1 MCVAAACLGLALLG
15 SDAQVPQIS
24 DVILVATDSS
34 HPPHGQHRARVQG
47 SGLEVVVPV
56 PAVARTGDTLE
67 VAVPGHRSREVQVP
81 AGFKPGQVLSFVIP
95 TQLRTRGMESS
106 AKQILADSGV
116 KATLA
121 KLAQE
126 SFLQKE
132 REKYVAR
139 LRPRPSQHR
148 QARSVVPPSPTASPS
163 PHTRQSREGIQ
174 QLQDN
179 APVPVAS
186 PALQSTTTEEKP
198 STATG
203 EGNAAAGG
211 DEDEYAPLIAAIRGL
226 ISGDSDEENLKAAVE
241 TIVANKMAKAEAQRA
256 LDADEAAAVPGGNK
270 TVEDKMPGSNA
281 SASET
286 EVAVPSNETVPTHE
300 TEPPA
305 VSTGSA
311 TRHGPKAWWQGD
323 GWRRPPPFE
332 HVNHSTAE
340 NGWVTMETPPPQ
352 QRASPPPSAV
362 IGDGDRSQVGVT
374 GKEETHGSDAV
385 MIGKMD
391 AIIAALKSA
400 TTAFK
405 EAQEKASG
413 GRGRVGERWF
423 PRNNASP
430 GGWWRWMD
438 SNAERRLRENEAEQE
453 EEDQERLMVKA
464 IVRDQQDRL
473 AMRAQSLSREAHDDS
488 LWYRALA
495 AKRMGALSA
504 EVQAAQPLVAP
515 VTMQVPVVGAGRS
528 VAAPYSGISQTPE
541 APASAASTQSPSP
554 SPGVSSAATAAGA
567 AAAHAQATTAP
578 AGLSGDFAD
587 VAPGVGGTSLW
598 PSGLVSPQAAAT
610 AGAGAASALDRAAR
624 ALSPDAPQPGLQAVT
639 ADGAQLG
646 GEEGSAGET
655 PVFVQQGPGDTE
667 TGLPGEQLT
676 VSVPGEVYV
685 PTSPSYYQ
693 STFPLYSAASPVR
706 GNQAPRVAMSQ
717 SVGGAFSRG
726 QGSRLF
732 AAQARPLAQMLA
744 DGDQP
749 AVAHG
754 SGGSASAAR
763 GSERGVARAV
773 RVGQGG
779 GTTTDPVIANAF
791 AAARHSD
798 DTVARAIA
806 VQKKM
811 MERTKAG
818 AWEWGL
824 HVPCKQAIAGTC
836 LPPLKAF
843 PWPS

>member
-1 MCVAAACLGLALLG
+1 MCVAAACLVLALLG
-15 SDAQVPQIS
+15 SDARPPQIS
-24 DVILVATDSS
+24 DVILAGTDSS
-34 HPPHGQHRARVQG
+34 NPPHGQHQAREQG
-47 SGLEVVVPV
+47 SGLKVLVPV

-95 TQLRTRGMESS
+95 TLGTGMESS

-126 SFLQKE
+126 SFLEQE

-163 PHTRQSREGIQ
+163 QHTRLSREGIQ
-174 QLQDN
+174 QLQDS
-179 APVPVAS
+179 APAPAAS
-186 PALQSTTTEEKP
+186 PALQPTTKEEKP
-198 STATG
+198 AMATG

-226 ISGDSDEENLKAAVE
+226 ISGDSDEEDLKAAVE

-256 LDADEAAAVPGGNK
+256 LDADEAAAVPGNT
-270 TVEDKMPGSNA
+270 TVEDEMPGRNA
-281 SASET
+281 TASGT
-286 EVAVPSNETVPTHE
+286 EVAVPSNETVPAHD

-305 VSTGSA
+305 VSTSSA
-311 TRHGPKAWWQGD
+311 KRQGPKPWWQGD

-352 QRASPPPSAV
+352 QHASPPPSAAV
-362 IGDGDRSQVGVT
+362 GVGDRSEVGGA
-374 GKEETHGSDAV
+374 GKEGTHGGDAV
-385 MIGKMD
+385 MMGKMD

-400 TTAFK
+400 AAAFK

-413 GRGRVGERWF
+413 GRGREGQRRF
-423 PRNNASP
+423 PRNHASP
-430 GGWWRWMD
+430 GDWWRWMD

-504 EVQAAQPLVAP
+504 EVQAAQPFVAP
-515 VTMQVPVVGAGRS
+515 VPMQVPVVGAGRGM
-528 VAAPYSGISQTPE
+528 AAPYSGISQTPE

-567 AAAHAQATTAP
+567 ADAHEQSTPAP

-587 VAPGVGGTSLW
+587 VSPGVGGTSLW

-624 ALSPDAPQPGLQAVT
+624 VLSPAAPQPGLQAVT

-646 GEEGSAGET
+646 GDDGSAEEA
-655 PVFVQQGPGDTE
+655 PVFVQQGSGDAE

-685 PTSPSYYQ
+685 PTSQSYYGSPYPMY
-693 STFPLYSAASPVR
+693 STASPVW
-706 GNQAPRVAMSQ
+706 GNQAPRVAMRR
-717 SVGGAFSRG
+717 GWPAGDAFRG
-726 QGSRLF
+726 QGSQLF

-749 AVAHG
+749 AVAYG

-763 GSERGVARAV
+763 GSGRGAARADS
-773 RVGQGG
+773 VGRGG
-779 GTTTDPVIANAF
+779 GGSTDPVIANAF

-806 VQKKM
+806 TQKKM
-811 MERTKAG
+811 LERTKAG